1 MAKPLVGLV
10 MGSDS
15 DLDVAL
21 ECIRLL
27 KLFEVNFEVE
37 VTSAHRSPEK
47 TYKYAQTAAK
57 RGLKVI
63 IAAAGGSAHLAGVI
77 SAHTTLPVIG
87 VPVPSSE
94 LKGIDSLLSTV
105 QMPPGVA
112 VATMGVGKS
121 GASNAAILAVQ
132 ILALSHKEFEEKL
145 QDFKM
150 ELSKRVTEVSEKTRE
165 ELKKLI
171 KTL

>member
-1 MAKPLVGLV
+1 MAKPVVGLI

-15 DLDVAL
+15 DLDVAM
-21 ECIRLL
+21 ECARLL
-27 KLFEVNFEVE
+27 KFFEVDFEVE

-47 TYKYAQTAAK
+47 TYQYAKTAAK

-77 SAHTTLPVIG
+77 AAHTTLPIIG
-87 VPVPSSE
+87 IPVPSSE

-121 GASNAAILAVQ
+121 GASNSAILAVQ
-132 ILALSHKEFEEKL
+132 ILALSNKTLEKRLQEFKT
-145 QDFKM
+145 
-150 ELSKRVTEVSEKTRE
+150 ELSKRVAEVSDKTKE
-165 ELKKLI
+165 DLKKIFKKL
-171 KTL
+171 

>member
-21 ECIRLL
+21 ECVRLL
-27 KLFEVNFEVE
+27 KLFGVDFEVE

-47 TYKYAQTAAK
+47 TYEYARTAAK

-87 VPVPSSE
+87 IPVPSSE

-121 GASNAAILAVQ
+121 GASNSAILAVQ
-132 ILALSHKEFEEKL
+132 ILALSNKDFEEKL
-145 QDFKM
+145 QDFKT
-150 ELSKRVTEVSEKTRE
+150 ELSKRVTELSDKTKE
-165 ELKKLI
+165 DLKKLF
-171 KTL
+171 KKL